1 MSYKDTD
8 SFNKKKVIKIT
19 IISIISLFVVITF
32 FNSFTTIKSGEIGLK
47 SRFGQIVSQTT
58 QEGIQFKV
66 PYIEKVT
73 KVNMKVQ
80 KADITSSSAT
90 KDLQDVSISFA
101 INYQLQADK
110 VMDLYKTV
118 GASYVETILQPATQ
132 EALKNVT
139 SKYTAEELI
148 TKRSEVSQQII
159 QDLSAK
165 VNKYGII
172 INELNIIDL
181 NFSEAYN
188 KAIEDKQVAEQEVKK
203 AQQELEKTKIEAEKK
218 VAEAQ
223 AEADALR
230 LQKEEITDELLELRR
245 IEAQTKAIEKW
256 NGQLPST
263 ITGTDS
269 IPFINLK

>member
-1 MSYKDTD
+1 MSYKNEYE
-8 SFNKKKVIKIT
+8 FNTKKVIKI
-19 IISIISLFVVITF
+19 SVITIVAIF
-32 FNSFTTIKSGEIGLK
+32 TLITLFSSFTTIKSGEIGLK
-47 SRFGQIVSQTT
+47 SRFGEIVSQTT

-66 PYIEKVT
+66 PFVEKVT

-80 KADITSSSAT
+80 KADVTSSSAT

-101 INYQLQADK
+101 INFQLSPEK
-110 VMDLYKTV
+110 VMDLYKKI
-118 GASYVETILQPATQ
+118 GQNYVEIILQPATQ

-159 QDLSAK
+159 EELSAK
-165 VNKYGII
+165 VGKYGII

-218 VAEAQ
+218 VAEAK
-223 AEADALR
+223 AEADALK
-230 LQKEEITDELLELRR
+230 LQKEEITPELLELRR
-245 IEAQTKAIEKW
+245 IEAQLKAIEKW
-256 NGQLPST
+256 SGNLPTT
-263 ITGTDS
+263 ITGSDG
-269 IPFINLK
+269 IPFIDLK

>member
-1 MSYKDTD
+1 MSYKDT
-8 SFNKKKVIKIT
+8 NTEYTKKVIKIAV
-19 IISIISLFVVITF
+19 ISFISLFIIITLF
-32 FNSFTTIKSGEIGLK
+32 SSFTTIKSGEIGLK

-66 PYIEKVT
+66 PFVEKVT

-101 INYQLQADK
+101 INYQLQADR

-118 GASYVETILQPATQ
+118 GSNYEETILQPATQ

-165 VNKYGII
+165 VDKYGII

-218 VAEAQ
+218 VAEAK

-245 IEAQTKAIEKW
+245 IEAQIKAIERW

-263 ITGTDS
+263 ITGTDG
-269 IPFINLK
+269 IPFINLQ

>member
-1 MSYKDTD
+1 MSYKDT
-8 SFNKKKVIKIT
+8 NTEYTKKVIKIA
-19 IISIISLFVVITF
+19 IISFISLFIIITIF
-32 FNSFTTIKSGEIGLK
+32 SSFTTIKSGEIGLK

-66 PYIEKVT
+66 PYVEKVT

-90 KDLQDVSISFA
+90 KDLQDVSIAFA
-101 INYQLQADK
+101 INFQLNPDK
-110 VMDLYKTV
+110 VMDLYKNV
-118 GASYVETILQPATQ
+118 GSNYVETILQPATQ

-165 VNKYGII
+165 VSKYGIV
-172 INELNIIDL
+172 INELNITDL

-218 VAEAQ
+218 VAEAK

-230 LQKEEITDELLELRR
+230 LQRTEITNELLELRR
-245 IEAQTKAIEKW
+245 IEAQIKAIEKW
-256 NGQLPST
+256 SGNLPSYY
-263 ITGTDS
+263 GGDAL
-269 IPFINLK
+269 PFIDITK

>member
-1 MSYKDTD
+1 MSHKSSNDAYTKQVV
-8 SFNKKKVIKIT
+8 K
-19 IISIISLFVVITF
+19 ISIIAIVAIIAIITLFS
-32 FNSFTTIKSGEIGLK
+32 SFTTIKSGEIGLK
-47 SRFGQIVSQTT
+47 SRFGEIVSQTT

-66 PYIEKVT
+66 PFVEKVT

-80 KADITSSSAT
+80 KADINSSSAT

-101 INYQLQADK
+101 INYQLNPDN
-110 VMDLYKTV
+110 VMDLYKKI
-118 GASYVETILQPATQ
+118 GANYVETILQPATQ

-139 SKYTAEELI
+139 SQYTAEELI
-148 TKRSEVSQQII
+148 TKRSEVSQKII
-159 QDLSAK
+159 EELTAK
-165 VNKYGII
+165 VSKYGII

-245 IEAQTKAIEKW
+245 IEAQTKAIERW
-256 NGQLPST
+256 NGELPNT
-263 ITGTDS
+263 IAGSDS
-269 IPFINLK
+269 IPFIDLK

>member
-66 PYIEKVT
+66 PYVEKVT

>member
-165 VNKYGII
+165 INKYGII

>member
-1 MSYKDTD
+1 MSYKNTD

-90 KDLQDVSISFA
+90 KDLQDVSVSFA

>member
-1 MSYKDTD
+1 MSYKNEHE
-8 SFNKKKVIKIT
+8 FNTKKVIKI
-19 IISIISLFVVITF
+19 SVITIVAIF
-32 FNSFTTIKSGEIGLK
+32 TLITLFSSFTTIKSGEIGLK
-47 SRFGQIVSQTT
+47 SRFGEIVSQTT

-66 PYIEKVT
+66 PFVEKVT

-80 KADITSSSAT
+80 KADVTSSSAT

-101 INYQLQADK
+101 INFQLSPEK
-110 VMDLYKTV
+110 VMDLYKKI
-118 GASYVETILQPATQ
+118 GQNYVEIILQPATQ

-159 QDLSAK
+159 EELSAK
-165 VNKYGII
+165 VGKYGII

-218 VAEAQ
+218 VAEAK
-223 AEADALR
+223 AEADALK
-230 LQKEEITDELLELRR
+230 LQKEEITPELLELRR
-245 IEAQTKAIEKW
+245 IEAQLKAIEKW
-256 NGQLPST
+256 SGNLPTT
-263 ITGTDS
+263 ITGSDG
-269 IPFINLK
+269 IPFIDLK

>member
-1 MSYKDTD
+1 MSYKNEYDLNT
-8 SFNKKKVIKIT
+8 KKVIKISVIAFVAIFALIT
-19 IISIISLFVVITF
+19 LFS
-32 FNSFTTIKSGEIGLK
+32 SFTTIKSGEIGLK
-47 SRFGQIVSQTT
+47 SRFGEIVSQTT

-66 PYIEKVT
+66 PFVEKVT

-101 INYQLQADK
+101 INFQLSPER
-110 VMDLYKTV
+110 VMELYKKI
-118 GASYVETILQPATQ
+118 GQNYVETILQPATQ

-159 QDLSAK
+159 EELSAK
-165 VNKYGII
+165 VSKYGII

-218 VAEAQ
+218 VAEAK
-223 AEADALR
+223 AEADALK
-230 LQKEEITDELLELRR
+230 LQKEEITPELLELRR
-245 IEAQTKAIEKW
+245 IEAQLKAIEKW
-256 NGQLPST
+256 SGNLPTT
-263 ITGTDS
+263 ITGSDG
-269 IPFINLK
+269 IPFIDLK

>member
-1 MSYKDTD
+1 MSYKNEYE
-8 SFNKKKVIKIT
+8 FNTKKVIKISVIAIVAIFALIT
-19 IISIISLFVVITF
+19 LFS
-32 FNSFTTIKSGEIGLK
+32 SFTTIKSGEIGLK
-47 SRFGQIVSQTT
+47 SRFGEIVSQTT
-58 QEGIQFKV
+58 QEGIQLKV
-66 PYIEKVT
+66 PFVEKVT

-80 KADITSSSAT
+80 KADVTSSSAT

-101 INYQLQADK
+101 INFQLSPEK
-110 VMDLYKTV
+110 VMDLYKKI
-118 GASYVETILQPATQ
+118 GQNYVEIILQPATQ

-159 QDLSAK
+159 EELSAK
-165 VNKYGII
+165 VGKYGII

-218 VAEAQ
+218 VAEAK
-223 AEADALR
+223 AEADALK
-230 LQKEEITDELLELRR
+230 LQKEEITPELLELRR
-245 IEAQTKAIEKW
+245 IEAQLKAIEKW
-256 NGQLPST
+256 SGNLPTT
-263 ITGTDS
+263 ITGSDG
-269 IPFINLK
+269 IPFIDLK

>member
-1 MSYKDTD
+1 MAI
-8 SFNKKKVIKIT
+8 FALIT
-19 IISIISLFVVITF
+19 LFS
-32 FNSFTTIKSGEIGLK
+32 SFTTIKSGEIGLK

-58 QEGIQFKV
+58 QEGIQFKI

>member
-58 QEGIQFKV
+58 QEGIQFKI

-230 LQKEEITDELLELRR
+230 LQKEEITPELLELRR
-245 IEAQTKAIEKW
+245 IEAQLKAIEKW
-256 NGQLPST
+256 SGNLPTT
-263 ITGTDS
+263 ITGSDG
-269 IPFINLK
+269 IPFIDLK

>member
-1 MSYKDTD
+1 MSNKNAY
-8 SFNKKKVIKIT
+8 SFNTKKVIKISVIAIVAIFALIT
-19 IISIISLFVVITF
+19 LFS
-32 FNSFTTIKSGEIGLK
+32 SFTTIKSGEIGLK
-47 SRFGQIVSQTT
+47 SRFGEIVSQTT

-66 PYIEKVT
+66 PFVEKVT

-80 KADITSSSAT
+80 KADVTSSSAT

-101 INYQLQADK
+101 INFQLSPEK
-110 VMDLYKTV
+110 VMDLYKKI
-118 GASYVETILQPATQ
+118 GQNYVEIILQPATQ

-159 QDLSAK
+159 EELSAK
-165 VNKYGII
+165 VGKYGII

-218 VAEAQ
+218 VAEAK
-223 AEADALR
+223 AEADALK
-230 LQKEEITDELLELRR
+230 LQKEEITPELLELRR
-245 IEAQTKAIEKW
+245 IEAQLKAIEKW
-256 NGQLPST
+256 SGNLPTT
-263 ITGTDS
+263 ITGSDG
-269 IPFINLK
+269 IPFIDLK

>member
-32 FNSFTTIKSGEIGLK
+32 FNSFTSIKSGEIGLK

-90 KDLQDVSISFA
+90 KDLQDVSIAFA

>member
-1 MSYKDTD
+1 MSYKNEYK
-8 SFNKKKVIKIT
+8 FNTKKVIKISVIAIVAIFALIT
-19 IISIISLFVVITF
+19 LFS
-32 FNSFTTIKSGEIGLK
+32 SFTTIKSGEIGLK
-47 SRFGQIVSQTT
+47 SRFGEIVSQTT

-66 PYIEKVT
+66 PFVEKVT

-80 KADITSSSAT
+80 KADVTSSSAT

-101 INYQLQADK
+101 INFQLSPEK
-110 VMDLYKTV
+110 VMDLYKKI
-118 GASYVETILQPATQ
+118 GQNYVEIILQPATQ

-159 QDLSAK
+159 EELSAK
-165 VNKYGII
+165 VGKYGII

-218 VAEAQ
+218 VAEAK
-223 AEADALR
+223 AEADALK
-230 LQKEEITDELLELRR
+230 LQKEEITPELLELRR
-245 IEAQTKAIEKW
+245 IEAQLKAIEKW
-256 NGQLPST
+256 SGNLPTT
-263 ITGTDS
+263 ITGSDG
-269 IPFINLK
+269 IPFIDLK

>member
-1 MSYKDTD
+1 MSYKNEYE
-8 SFNKKKVIKIT
+8 FNAKKVIKISVIAIVAIFALIT
-19 IISIISLFVVITF
+19 LFS
-32 FNSFTTIKSGEIGLK
+32 SFTTIKSGEIGLK
-47 SRFGQIVSQTT
+47 SRFGEIVSQTT
-58 QEGIQFKV
+58 QEGIQFKIPFV
-66 PYIEKVT
+66 EKVT

-80 KADITSSSAT
+80 KADVTSSSAT

-101 INYQLQADK
+101 INFQLSPEK
-110 VMDLYKTV
+110 VMDLYKKI
-118 GASYVETILQPATQ
+118 GQNYVEIILQPATQ

-159 QDLSAK
+159 EELSAK
-165 VNKYGII
+165 VSKYGII

-218 VAEAQ
+218 VAEAK
-223 AEADALR
+223 AEADALK
-230 LQKEEITDELLELRR
+230 LQKEEITPELLELRR
-245 IEAQTKAIEKW
+245 IEAQLKAIEKW
-256 NGQLPST
+256 SGNLPTT
-263 ITGTDS
+263 ITGSDG
-269 IPFINLK
+269 IPFIDLK

>member
-159 QDLSAK
+159 EELSAK
-165 VNKYGII
+165 VGKYGII

-218 VAEAQ
+218 VAEAK
-223 AEADALR
+223 AEADALK
-230 LQKEEITDELLELRR
+230 LQKEEITPELLELRR
-245 IEAQTKAIEKW
+245 IEAQLKAIEKW
-256 NGQLPST
+256 SGNLPTT
-263 ITGTDS
+263 ITGSDG
-269 IPFINLK
+269 IPFIDLK

>member
-1 MSYKDTD
+1 MSYKNEYE
-8 SFNKKKVIKIT
+8 FNTKKVIKISV
-19 IISIISLFVVITF
+19 IAIVAIFALIALFS
-32 FNSFTTIKSGEIGLK
+32 SFTTIKSGEIGLK
-47 SRFGQIVSQTT
+47 SRFGEIVSQTT

-66 PYIEKVT
+66 PFVEKVT

-80 KADITSSSAT
+80 KADVTSSSAT

-101 INYQLQADK
+101 INFQLSPEK
-110 VMDLYKTV
+110 VMDLYKKI
-118 GASYVETILQPATQ
+118 GQNYVEIILQPATQ

-159 QDLSAK
+159 EELSAK
-165 VNKYGII
+165 VGKYGII

-218 VAEAQ
+218 VAEAK
-223 AEADALR
+223 AEADALK
-230 LQKEEITDELLELRR
+230 LQKEEITPELLELRR
-245 IEAQTKAIEKW
+245 IEAQLKAIEKW
-256 NGQLPST
+256 SGNLPTT
-263 ITGTDS
+263 ITGSDG
-269 IPFINLK
+269 IPFIDLK

>member
-1 MSYKDTD
+1 MSNKNEY
-8 SFNKKKVIKIT
+8 SFNTKKVIKISVIAIVAIFALIT
-19 IISIISLFVVITF
+19 LFS
-32 FNSFTTIKSGEIGLK
+32 SFTTIKSGEIGLK
-47 SRFGQIVSQTT
+47 SRFGEIVSQTT

-66 PYIEKVT
+66 PFVEKVT

-80 KADITSSSAT
+80 KADVTSSSAT

-101 INYQLQADK
+101 INFQLSPEK
-110 VMDLYKTV
+110 VMDLYKKI
-118 GASYVETILQPATQ
+118 GQNYVEIILQPATQ

-159 QDLSAK
+159 EELSAK
-165 VNKYGII
+165 VGKYGII

-218 VAEAQ
+218 VAEAKAQ
-223 AEADALR
+223 ADALK
-230 LQKEEITDELLELRR
+230 LQKEEITPELLELRR
-245 IEAQTKAIEKW
+245 IEAQLKAIEKW
-256 NGQLPST
+256 SGNLPTT
-263 ITGTDS
+263 ITGSDG
-269 IPFINLK
+269 IPFIDLK

>member
-263 ITGTDS
+263 ITGTDG

>member
-1 MSYKDTD
+1 MSYKNEYE
-8 SFNKKKVIKIT
+8 FNTKKVIKISVIAIVAIFALIT
-19 IISIISLFVVITF
+19 LFS
-32 FNSFTTIKSGEIGLK
+32 SFTTIKSGEIGLK
-47 SRFGQIVSQTT
+47 SRFGEIVSQTT

-66 PYIEKVT
+66 PFVEKVT

-80 KADITSSSAT
+80 KADVTSSSAT

-101 INYQLQADK
+101 INFQLSPEK
-110 VMDLYKTV
+110 VMDLYKKI
-118 GASYVETILQPATQ
+118 GQNYVEIILQPATQ

-159 QDLSAK
+159 EELSAK
-165 VNKYGII
+165 VGKYGII

-218 VAEAQ
+218 VAEAK
-223 AEADALR
+223 AEADALK
-230 LQKEEITDELLELRR
+230 LQKEEITPELLELRR
-245 IEAQTKAIEKW
+245 IEAQLKAIEKW
-256 NGQLPST
+256 SGNLPTT
-263 ITGTDS
+263 ITGSDG
-269 IPFINLK
+269 IPFIDLK

>member
-32 FNSFTTIKSGEIGLK
+32 LNSFTTIKSGEIGLK

-66 PYIEKVT
+66 PYVEKVT

-181 NFSEAYN
+181 SFSEAYN

>member
-1 MSYKDTD
+1 MSNKNEY
-8 SFNKKKVIKIT
+8 SFNTKKVIKISVIAIVAIFALIT
-19 IISIISLFVVITF
+19 LFS
-32 FNSFTTIKSGEIGLK
+32 SFTTIKSGEIGLK

-58 QEGIQFKV
+58 QEGIQFKI

>member
-58 QEGIQFKV
+58 QEGIQFKI

-218 VAEAQ
+218 VAEAK
-223 AEADALR
+223 AEADALK
-230 LQKEEITDELLELRR
+230 LQKEEITPELLELRR
-245 IEAQTKAIEKW
+245 IEAQLKAIEKW
-256 NGQLPST
+256 SGNLPTT
-263 ITGTDS
+263 ITGSDG
-269 IPFINLK
+269 IPFIDLK

>member
-188 KAIEDKQVAEQEVKK
+188 RAIEDKQVAEQEVKK

>member
-90 KDLQDVSISFA
+90 KDLQDVSVSFA

>member
-32 FNSFTTIKSGEIGLK
+32 FSSFTTIKSGEIGLK

-80 KADITSSSAT
+80 KADITNSSAT

>member
-1 MSYKDTD
+1 MAI
-8 SFNKKKVIKIT
+8 FALIT
-19 IISIISLFVVITF
+19 LFS
-32 FNSFTTIKSGEIGLK
+32 SFTTIKSGEIGLK
-47 SRFGQIVSQTT
+47 SRFGEIVSQTT

-66 PYIEKVT
+66 PFVEKVT

-80 KADITSSSAT
+80 KADVTSSSAT

-101 INYQLQADK
+101 INFQLSPEK
-110 VMDLYKTV
+110 VMDLYKKI
-118 GASYVETILQPATQ
+118 GQNYVEIILQPATQ

-159 QDLSAK
+159 EELSTK
-165 VNKYGII
+165 VGKYGII

-218 VAEAQ
+218 VAEAK
-223 AEADALR
+223 AEADALK
-230 LQKEEITDELLELRR
+230 LQKEEITPELLELRR
-245 IEAQTKAIEKW
+245 IEAQLKAIEKW
-256 NGQLPST
+256 SGNLPTT
-263 ITGTDS
+263 ITGSDG
-269 IPFINLK
+269 IPFIDLK

>member
-1 MSYKDTD
+1 
-8 SFNKKKVIKIT
+8 
-19 IISIISLFVVITF
+19 
-32 FNSFTTIKSGEIGLK
+32 
-47 SRFGQIVSQTT
+47 
-58 QEGIQFKV
+58 
-66 PYIEKVT
+66 
-73 KVNMKVQ
+73 MKVQ

>member
-1 MSYKDTD
+1 MSYKDT
-8 SFNKKKVIKIT
+8 NTEYTKKVIKIA
-19 IISIISLFVVITF
+19 IISFISLFIIITIF
-32 FNSFTTIKSGEIGLK
+32 SSFTTIKSGEIGLK

-66 PYIEKVT
+66 PYVEKVT

-90 KDLQDVSISFA
+90 KDLQDVSIAFA
-101 INYQLQADK
+101 INFQLNPDK
-110 VMDLYKTV
+110 VMDLYKNV
-118 GASYVETILQPATQ
+118 GSNYVETILQPATQ

-165 VNKYGII
+165 VSKYGIV
-172 INELNIIDL
+172 INELNITDL

-218 VAEAQ
+218 VAEAK

-230 LQKEEITDELLELRR
+230 LQRTEITNELLELRR
-245 IEAQTKAIEKW
+245 IEAQIKAIEKW

-263 ITGTDS
+263 ITGTDG
-269 IPFINLK
+269 IPFINLQ

>member
-1 MSYKDTD
+1 MSYKNEYE
-8 SFNKKKVIKIT
+8 FNTKKVIKISVIAIVAIFALIT
-19 IISIISLFVVITF
+19 LFS
-32 FNSFTTIKSGEIGLK
+32 SFTTIKSGEIGLK
-47 SRFGQIVSQTT
+47 SRFGEIVSQTT

-66 PYIEKVT
+66 PFVEKVT

-80 KADITSSSAT
+80 KADVTSSSAT

-101 INYQLQADK
+101 INFQLSPEK
-110 VMDLYKTV
+110 VMDLYKKI
-118 GASYVETILQPATQ
+118 GKNYVEIILQPATQ

-159 QDLSAK
+159 EELSAK
-165 VNKYGII
+165 VSKYGII

-218 VAEAQ
+218 VAEAK
-223 AEADALR
+223 AEADALK
-230 LQKEEITDELLELRR
+230 LQKEEITPELLELRR
-245 IEAQTKAIEKW
+245 IEAQLKAIEKW
-256 NGQLPST
+256 SGNLPTT
-263 ITGTDS
+263 ITGSDG
-269 IPFINLK
+269 IPFIDLK

>member
-1 MSYKDTD
+1 MSYKNEYE
-8 SFNKKKVIKIT
+8 FNAKKVIKISVIAIVAIFALIT
-19 IISIISLFVVITF
+19 LFS
-32 FNSFTTIKSGEIGLK
+32 SFTTIKSGEIGLK
-47 SRFGQIVSQTT
+47 SRFGEIVSQTT

-66 PYIEKVT
+66 PFVEKVT

-80 KADITSSSAT
+80 KADVTSSSAT

-101 INYQLQADK
+101 INFQLSPEK
-110 VMDLYKTV
+110 VMDLYKKI
-118 GASYVETILQPATQ
+118 GQNYVEIILQPATQ

-159 QDLSAK
+159 EELSAK
-165 VNKYGII
+165 VSKYGII

-218 VAEAQ
+218 VAEAK
-223 AEADALR
+223 AEADALK
-230 LQKEEITDELLELRR
+230 LQKEEITPELLELRR
-245 IEAQTKAIEKW
+245 IEAQLKAIEKW
-256 NGQLPST
+256 SGNLPTT
-263 ITGTDS
+263 ITGSDG
-269 IPFINLK
+269 IPFIDLK

>member
-1 MSYKDTD
+1 MSYKDTN

>member
-58 QEGIQFKV
+58 QEGIQFKI

-263 ITGTDS
+263 IIGTDS

>member
-32 FNSFTTIKSGEIGLK
+32 FSSFTTIKSGEIGLK

>member
-90 KDLQDVSISFA
+90 KDLQDVSIAFA

>member
-1 MSYKDTD
+1 MSYKNEHE
-8 SFNKKKVIKIT
+8 FNTKKVIKI
-19 IISIISLFVVITF
+19 SVITIVAIF
-32 FNSFTTIKSGEIGLK
+32 TLITLFSSFTTIKSGEIGLK
-47 SRFGQIVSQTT
+47 SRFGEIVSQTT

-66 PYIEKVT
+66 PFVEKVT

-80 KADITSSSAT
+80 KADVTSSSAT

-101 INYQLQADK
+101 INFQLSPEK
-110 VMDLYKTV
+110 VMDLYKKI
-118 GASYVETILQPATQ
+118 GQNYVEIILQPATQ

-159 QDLSAK
+159 EELSTK
-165 VNKYGII
+165 VGKYGII

-218 VAEAQ
+218 VAEAK
-223 AEADALR
+223 AEADALK
-230 LQKEEITDELLELRR
+230 LQKEEITPELLELRR
-245 IEAQTKAIEKW
+245 IEAQLKAIEKW
-256 NGQLPST
+256 SGNLPTT
-263 ITGTDS
+263 ITGSDG
-269 IPFINLK
+269 IPFIDLK

>member
-1 MSYKDTD
+1 MSYKNEYE
-8 SFNKKKVIKIT
+8 FNTKKVIKI
-19 IISIISLFVVITF
+19 SVITIVAIF
-32 FNSFTTIKSGEIGLK
+32 TLITLFSSFTTIKSGEIGLK
-47 SRFGQIVSQTT
+47 SRFGEIVSQTT

-66 PYIEKVT
+66 PFVEKVT

-80 KADITSSSAT
+80 KADVTSSSAT

-101 INYQLQADK
+101 INFQLSPEK
-110 VMDLYKTV
+110 VMDLYKKI
-118 GASYVETILQPATQ
+118 GQNYVEIILQPATQ

-159 QDLSAK
+159 EELSTK
-165 VNKYGII
+165 VGKYGII

-218 VAEAQ
+218 VAEAK
-223 AEADALR
+223 AEADALK
-230 LQKEEITDELLELRR
+230 LQKEEITPELLELRR
-245 IEAQTKAIEKW
+245 IEAQLKAIEKW
-256 NGQLPST
+256 SGNLPTT
-263 ITGTDS
+263 ITGSDG
-269 IPFINLK
+269 IPFIDLK